1 MNSKKYHIFVICLT
15 LALILSQF
23 LFAPNSAKAEDKPD
37 LIIENLTYGENNNLY
52 AGYAFD
58 GTMAYLR
65 IQNQG
70 SAAATDFEVGLYT
83 MNADTNYLQ
92 CGPAMIVDTLGP
104 GESKNIEFTHD
115 SFFDCAKLENK
126 EYYLKAYVDYN
137 GKIEEYNEDNNTK
150 TTANFIALPQSQ
162 APQITNIVAENISDS
177 QTKISFEVAGIVNP
191 IVRWAGGQDFFL
203 FQSNNKYKQQTSA
216 INDGGNKYYAILSVS
231 PSMTYHYRILF
242 DANYNVTTNDLTFQS
257 GVSDDT
263 GFLYNIIVTS
273 ITKNSATIKWTT
285 SRAANSQ
292 VEYVE
297 SGGSIYDIKG
307 KKDTSYVT
315 EHNVTLADLKPETLY
330 KYALTSY
337 DQQGNVYGT
346 TSLSSSVLGLHFT
359 TLSGSVSKPDL
370 TIKNFKVSDL
380 RQQNSSPWDFEL
392 GFDVENIG
400 LAEPDKDF
408 NLFVKNLTNN
418 AVLYDKILDRSDFKP
433 SGKVYVTGNV
443 GTQFVAGE
451 NRIFMYV
458 DDANVIAESN
468 EGNNILVET
477 FSANRIDPNPGPYD
491 LQYTWWDGRT
501 EEYFAYCDDRTD
513 CVSSSEICYN
523 SGTRPFFNKR
533 YVCQSDNDHSVGKW
547 YRCYKP
553 EDVGRQVAGYKC
565 YKIADNAYAWE
576 MAGDDKEVMPD
587 DGGSILING
596 GKEQKNIIEDND
608 GAKNNS
614 SEDNSKGISSRLSG
628 RLLLAVEDKG
638 RIHYVSPD
646 DQKRYE
652 VTFGNVMQLF
662 QQLALG
668 ITNNDINKILI
679 NPSSLDDDKDSD
691 ADGYSDKS
699 EAMYGYNPEIASSAA
714 NRGNDKI
721 QVDTNLSN
729 RIIGKLLLQVEDRGR
744 IWYVDQSAKR
754 WEVTF
759 GNVMNL
765 FTSLALGINNAD
777 LGQIPEGN

>member
-257 GVSDDT
+257 GVS
-263 GFLYNIIVTS
+263 G
-273 ITKNSATIKWTT
+273 
-285 SRAANSQ
+285 
-292 VEYVE
+292 
-297 SGGSIYDIKG
+297 
-307 KKDTSYVT
+307 
-315 EHNVTLADLKPETLY
+315 
-330 KYALTSY
+330 
-337 DQQGNVYGT
+337 
-346 TSLSSSVLGLHFT
+346 
-359 TLSGSVSKPDL
+359 SKPDL